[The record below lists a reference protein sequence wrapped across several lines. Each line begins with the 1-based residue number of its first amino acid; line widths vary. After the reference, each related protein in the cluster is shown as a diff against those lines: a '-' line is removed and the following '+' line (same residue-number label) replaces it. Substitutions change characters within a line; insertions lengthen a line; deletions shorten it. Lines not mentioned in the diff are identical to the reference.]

1 MVEAFKSGFVPNH
14 LHGRTQHKTLQARL
28 SENILKQR
36 EQSAFFRTSPG
47 RFFLREFLSDER
59 LPVNFRTPIIA
70 RRRVRDLPKKGL
82 LAVKRSEVEAVL
94 QDGDL
99 KDGELH
105 DFFKTNRLRYLPTR
119 HEATTDDVLVWSFV
133 VILRG
138 EKVLSYRQG
147 RYREGRDTFLQK
159 RSIGFYS
166 LVTGDDF
173 TLFDQ
178 DDYGVLSSGLKA
190 ISMDLDLPIASL
202 QEAER
207 ISQSGFVYTLTE
219 GRHDLL
225 GLIKYECPEWF
236 EPLGRRLSLN
246 DLNWL
251 DATLCPNNTDDFD
264 PWSQLIL
271 ERVRTQLIADDK

>member
-1 MVEAFKSGFVPNH
+1 MERLNRQNMDEGNIFTGDNYLSIARRVLQSARRPLTPREIMVEAFKSGFVPNH

-166 LVTGDDF
+166 LVD
-173 TLFDQ
+173 
-178 DDYGVLSSGLKA
+178 
-190 ISMDLDLPIASL
+190 
-202 QEAER
+202 R
-207 ISQSGFVYTLTE
+207 I
-219 GRHDLL
+219 
-225 GLIKYECPEWF
+225 
-236 EPLGRRLSLN
+236 
-246 DLNWL
+246 
-251 DATLCPNNTDDFD
+251 
-264 PWSQLIL
+264 
-271 ERVRTQLIADDK
+271 